1 MSLEKIVWSSNANL
15 DLINI
20 YNYISK
26 NSVFYARKT
35 INNIIIKTELLSHF
49 PYMGRVSLQYSQENY
64 RELIYKS
71 YIILYKIESNKIHII
86 SVLHSTRKRDNF

>member
-35 INNIIIKTELLSHF
+35 INNIIIKTEHLSLF

-71 YIILYKIESNKIHII
+71 YIILYIIESNKIHII
-86 SVLHSTRKRDNF
+86 SVLHSARKRDNF

>member
-1 MSLEKIVWSSNANL
+1 MSLEKIVWSSNANQ

-35 INNIIIKTELLSHF
+35 INNIIIKTEHLSLF

-71 YIILYKIESNKIHII
+71 YIILYIIESNKIHII
-86 SVLHSTRKRDNF
+86 SGLHSAR